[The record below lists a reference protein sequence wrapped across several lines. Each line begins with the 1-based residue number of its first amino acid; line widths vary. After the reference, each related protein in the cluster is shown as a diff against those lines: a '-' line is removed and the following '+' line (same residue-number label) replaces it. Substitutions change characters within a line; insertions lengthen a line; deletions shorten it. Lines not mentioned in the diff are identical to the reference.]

1 MHGIRCVNC
10 LQAHTLD
17 RMEGKTITVSVRMP
31 PELRDRLQ
39 AMAEENDRTLSQ
51 LCMLV
56 LRDFVKAQE
65 AEASK

>member
-1 MHGIRCVNC
+1 
-10 LQAHTLD
+10 
-17 RMEGKTITVSVRMP
+17 MEGKTITVSVRMP